1 MPLPHAAPS
10 RPSSPLSPALT
21 PPLTPPSRRSPP
33 LSPALT
39 PLRLSHLP
47 SERFPP
53 LTIGFVPPL
62 TPLPALR
69 TLPRP
74 APRAPNRRR
83 RCRSGRCA
91 VSWSCPGL
99 PRLVPGA
106 PGSAMALR
114 KSVPPGRRPP
124 AVKAGGM
131 RVSKKQENGPVEK
144 NAKLPGKEKSSAIVS
159 FTKPQ
164 NMGVLVAEA
173 LNKMSHKIHAATLQ
187 VAHQKPQPTLEKF
200 ILPKRIYII
209 QQPRKC

>member
-1 MPLPHAAPS
+1 PLPASLTTPQAAPY
-10 RPSSPLSPALT
+10 
-21 PPLTPPSRRSPP
+21 PSRRPSHRSLP

-53 LTIGFVPPL
+53 LTVGFVPPL

-69 TLPRP
+69 TPPRP
-74 APRAPNRRR
+74 TPSAPIRRR
-83 RCRSGRCA
+83 RSRSGRCA
-91 VSWSCPGL
+91 VSCEVPWSCLGL

-159 FTKPQ
+159 FAKPQ